1 MVMQPIPDDSRE
13 RLIESALE
21 LLREHG
27 VESLSLRRVA
37 DVAGGSTMNIY
48 SRFGNRMGLLEAVYA
63 RGFEMLRDRLV
74 AARDAAASSED
85 PLEPV
90 LLAYRDFALDHPVL
104 YGVMFE
110 RPLPDFDPSIEARGR
125 ALDLTFRILRE
136 LVAGRMGLSD
146 DDAMKPSYI
155 IWTALHGAVSIELNH
170 VVRSP
175 LPGWFIDTRE
185 AGEEVLLE
193 SLRALMKGLGS
204 TGR

>member
-1 MVMQPIPDDSRE
+1 MQPLPDDNRE
-13 RLIESALE
+13 RLIESAIG

-27 VESLSLRRVA
+27 PESLSLRRVA
-37 DVAGGSTMNIY
+37 DEAGASTMNIY

-63 RGFEMLRDRLV
+63 RGFEMLHDRLV
-74 AARDAAASSED
+74 TAREDAASSPD

-136 LVAGRMGLSD
+136 LVATRMGLTD
-146 DDAMKPSYI
+146 EAAMKPSYI

-175 LPGWFIDTRE
+175 LPGWFVDSRE
-185 AGEEVLLE
+185 AGEAVLLE
-193 SLRALMKGLGS
+193 GLRALMDGLS
-204 TGR
+204 AT